1 MHRQRSIT
9 IRDGQH
15 TSLQQRS
22 QTVKVLARHA
32 PLIHEPSL
40 RSDTFIEDQI
50 TADILACGHALCLLG
65 QPLDI
70 CERAEI
76 TSGLAARQAPGIGVF
91 GCAVEGELTRD
102 PAPIIVLA
110 LGWCDWTIFLLPSK
124 NMKSIKSLVS
134 KTVFSQVFG
143 EGARS
148 DFENPKVPPG
158 GSHRE
163 TDNFNR
169 RGRACAHSSNGTSMG
184 RWAAMPSAVTG

>member
-1 MHRQRSIT
+1 M
-9 IRDGQH
+9 
-15 TSLQQRS
+15 
-22 QTVKVLARHA
+22 KVLARHA

-102 PAPIIVLA
+102 PAPVFVGTGSVRLDHI
-110 LGWCDWTIFLLPSK
+110 LLPSK
-124 NMKSIKSLVS
+124 NMKLIKSLVS

-143 EGARS
+143 EGART
-148 DFENPKVPPG
+148 DFGNPKVPPG
-158 GSHRE
+158 GLTEKLIISIV
-163 TDNFNR
+163 
-169 RGRACAHSSNGTSMG
+169 
-184 RWAAMPSAVTG
+184 AAELAPTRPTGPAWVDGQQCQARSLVD